1 MFDPVVLVSA
11 QARYDDLL
19 REAEAERKAKPWR
32 LSLLLGAILAAL
44 GAGR

>member
-32 LSLLLGAILAAL
+32 LSLLLSAILAAL